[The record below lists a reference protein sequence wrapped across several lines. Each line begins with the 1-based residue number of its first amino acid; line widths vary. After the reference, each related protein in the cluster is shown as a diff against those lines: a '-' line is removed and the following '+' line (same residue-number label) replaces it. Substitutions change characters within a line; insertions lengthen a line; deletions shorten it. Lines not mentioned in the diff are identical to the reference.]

1 MFAKHES
8 RRHKAERVAEQAW
21 DHLAAAVDA
30 AEASTRRQ
38 YAGASRKARRQYTG
52 TSKKV
57 SSGTKEARRRAT
69 AAYAALSGRRQR
81 TRWEWLVAATLI
93 GAAAGWVATSVTRRV
108 RDDEAPVALPE
119 SLADEFARTRP

>member
-1 MFAKHES
+1 MFSKHES
-8 RRHKAERVAEQAW
+8 RRLRAERIAGQAW

-30 AEASTRRQ
+30 TEASTRRQ
-38 YAGASRKARRQYTG
+38 YTGASKKARRQYAD

-57 SSGTKEARRRAT
+57 TNGTKEARRRAA

-81 TRWEWLVAATLI
+81 TPWEWLVAATFV

-108 RDDEAPVALPE
+108 RGGDAPVALPE
-119 SLADEFARTRP
+119 SLADEFARTNR